1 MAPRHVVDAQTIRL
15 QMCYRYAHLIFP
27 PMIKPPKESLL
38 EQERF
43 ELKPKSGGG
52 SLSYEVWGFRD
63 RGKTVVTRYNLAYIN
78 HAIFRGD
85 NGRVLGFDNAH
96 GYHHR
101 HFMGKVEAVEF
112 ESYEATLERFQRE
125 CLEIVKSEGRRKS

>member
-1 MAPRHVVDAQTIRL
+1 MVKAPT
-15 QMCYRYAHLIFP
+15 
-27 PMIKPPKESLL
+27 ETLL

-52 SLSYEVWGFRD
+52 LLSYEVWGYQE

-78 HAIFRGD
+78 HAIYRGD
-85 NGRVLGFDNAH
+85 HGRVLGFDNAH

-101 HFMGKVEAVEF
+101 HLMGKVETVEF
-112 ESYEATLERFQRE
+112 ESYEATLERFQQEWLR
-125 CLEIVKSEGRRKS
+125 IVKTARDRKP

>member
-1 MAPRHVVDAQTIRL
+1 MVKL
-15 QMCYRYAHLIFP
+15 
-27 PMIKPPKESLL
+27 PKESLL

-52 SLSYEVWGFRD
+52 MLSYEVWGYQE
-63 RGKTVVTRYNLAYIN
+63 RGKTIVTRYNLAYIN
-78 HAIFRGD
+78 HAIHRGD

-101 HFMGKVEAVEF
+101 HYIGKVETVEF
-112 ESYEATLERFQRE
+112 NSFEATQERFQQE
-125 CLEIVKSEGRRKS
+125 WLEIVNSVGGKKS

>member
-1 MAPRHVVDAQTIRL
+1 MPKH
-15 QMCYRYAHLIFP
+15 
-27 PMIKPPKESLL
+27 PKEILL

-52 SLSYEVWGFRD
+52 LLSYEVWGYKVK
-63 RGKTVVTRYNLAYIN
+63 GKVTITRYAVAYIN
-78 HAIFRGD
+78 HAICQVD

-101 HFMGKVEAVEF
+101 HYMGSIEPVEHV
-112 ESYEATLERFQRE
+112 SYEATLKRFQQE
-125 CLEIVKSEGRRKS
+125 WLEIVNQSGKKKS

>member
-1 MAPRHVVDAQTIRL
+1 MAKA
-15 QMCYRYAHLIFP
+15 
-27 PMIKPPKESLL
+27 PKEILL

-52 SLSYEVWGFRD
+52 LLNYEVWGYVVKGR
-63 RGKTVVTRYNLAYIN
+63 TVVTRYNLAYIN
-78 HAIFRGD
+78 HAIHQGD

-101 HFMGKVEAVEF
+101 HYLGVIEAVEF
-112 ESYEATLERFQRE
+112 VSYEATQERFQQE
-125 CLEIVKSEGRRKS
+125 WLEIVDKTRGKKP